1 MTQGVE
7 ARRNGPAERSER
19 PARARRTRRVRRT
32 GIATAA
38 GIAVALLAGTA
49 GTPAGAAGGPGTGGD
64 RPSGTIAPDSP
75 AEAAGARLAADR
87 AERAGVAWGP
97 CHPATRLPEPVEC
110 GTVAVPV
117 DYADPSGDSL
127 DLHLS
132 RLPASGP
139 ADDRRGALLYNPGGP
154 GGDGMAFPLYPLRL
168 AAPVWR
174 DLNTGYDMVGYA
186 PRGVGPSAPVSCTDP
201 EKFGRGPGV
210 APRAPSPEFKRE
222 MDRRAAEY
230 AAGCPANRGE
240 WAGAHTTP
248 NNARDLYVLRA
259 ALGEERL
266 NYLGASYGTYIGAV
280 HATFFPEAVG
290 RMVLDSV
297 VDPDPAMIWYD
308 NNLLQSLA
316 FEHRWSDWKE
326 WVARHHD
333 VHGLG
338 ETAKDVQRAFDALRD
353 AVDAEPLEG
362 VVGSKEVHEAYLSV
376 AYADAAWPGAAAAL
390 AAFAAGDPE
399 PVLRASRPGTD
410 PAGMVRRENYNAVYT
425 TVECSDAPWPRS
437 WERWDADHSLMARR
451 APFETWE
458 NAWLNLPCRHWA
470 GPRVRPVE
478 VGTAPGALPPVL
490 LLQAERDAA
499 TPYRGAPELARRL
512 PGSVLV
518 TEEGAGN
525 HGVTGGNAC
534 ADALVRAYLLDGA
547 APAGDTV
554 CAGRAEPQPFRS
566 AGGETAPVEG
576 DDVAVPT
583 REPRAPGFGGSPLT
597 GLGMLLD
604 DGLTEGALS
613 LRGVL
618 PGGSGVTGFVPLIG

>member
-1 MTQGVE
+1 MAV
-7 ARRNGPAERSER
+7 
-19 PARARRTRRVRRT
+19 
-32 GIATAA
+32 AA
-38 GIAVALLAGTA
+38 GVAVALLAGTA
-49 GTPAGAAGGPGTGGD
+49 GTPAGATGTSEGPGTA
-64 RPSGTIAPDSP
+64 RERAPGTTAPDSP

-87 AERAGVAWGP
+87 AERAGIDWGP
-97 CHPATRLPEPVEC
+97 CDPATRLPEPVEC
-110 GTVAVPV
+110 GTVTVPV

-132 RLPASGP
+132 RVTASGP
-139 ADDRRGALLYNPGGP
+139 AKERRGALLYNPGGP
-154 GGDGMAFPLYPLRL
+154 GGNGMSFPLFPLRL

-174 DLNTGYDMVGYA
+174 DLNTAYDMVGWA

-201 EKFGRGPGV
+201 ELFGRGPGV
-210 APRAPSPEFKRE
+210 VPRPPSEEFKRE

-259 ALGEERL
+259 ALGRERL
-266 NYLGASYGTYIGAV
+266 DYLGVSYGTYIGSV
-280 HATFFPEAVG
+280 YATLFPEAVG

-297 VDPDPAMIWYD
+297 VDPDPVTIWYD
-308 NNLLQSLA
+308 SNLLQSLA
-316 FEHRWSDWKE
+316 FESRWSDWKE

-338 ETAKDVQRAFDALRD
+338 ETARDVQRAFEALLD

-410 PAGMVRRENYNAVYT
+410 PAGMVRRENSNAVYT

-437 WERWDADHSLMARR
+437 WERWDADHSMMARQ

-458 NAWLNLPCRHWA
+458 NAWLNLPCRHWT
-470 GPRVRPVE
+470 GPQNRPVD
-478 VGTAPGALPPVL
+478 VQAGPGALPPIL
-490 LLQAERDAA
+490 LVQADRDAA
-499 TPYRGAPELARRL
+499 TPARGASEVARRL

-518 TEEGAGN
+518 AEEGAGN

-534 ADALVRAYLLDGA
+534 VDALIRAYLLDGSV
-547 APAGDTV
+547 PAGDTV
-554 CAGRAEPQPFRS
+554 CAGRAEPEPLRPV
-566 AGGETAPVEG
+566 AGEPEPVGADGPEPG
-576 DDVAVPT
+576 P
-583 REPRAPGFGGSPLT
+583 EPRSPGFGPTPVAGPAALLAE
-597 GLGMLLD
+597 GLP
-604 DGLTEGALS
+604 
-613 LRGVL
+613 GVL
-618 PGGSGVTGFVPLIG
+618 GNGTGAPGFVPLLR